1 MVGAGTYI
9 KKVGEYYKEVGVY
22 FVSNNKER
30 NLPIT
35 LCDDDRVAKITK
47 DSLDLM
53 IRLIND
59 TDFLIEQFLE
69 GGKEQ

>member
-1 MVGAGTYI
+1 MVGVGTYTR
-9 KKVGEYYKEVGVY
+9 KAGNYFKEVGVY
-22 FVSNNKER
+22 FVSNGKER

-35 LCDDDRVAKITK
+35 LCDDDLVAKLTK

-59 TDFLIEQFLE
+59 PDFVNEYIC
-69 GGKEQ
+69 KEEKK